1 MDRTF
6 LLAAHA
12 LRTGLAV
19 LLALPGGPAAC
30 APRTGAVTEIALPAQ
45 TLRFR
50 PSRDDVTVRAAWLQV
65 RCVMPP
71 AGAAPAAETAYR
83 KCQTFSINGR
93 EIEGDSTLLELTGA
107 EPNTAEMDKL
117 RIEFSGEGSLLCI
130 ALRAILRE
138 VPHNNDVDAYAA
150 VGDRASL
157 VSYCSGQQPASV
169 PNRFPF
175 EQNRVGSIA
184 EFVEI
189 LSRPIEV
196 KLKPGPLPRQPPGR
210 QPPTRQP

>member
-1 MDRTF
+1 MDHAF
-6 LLAAHA
+6 FPAAHA
-12 LRTGLAV
+12 LRLGLAV
-19 LLALPGGPAAC
+19 VLALAGGPAAC
-30 APRTGAVTEIALPAQ
+30 APRTGAMTEIALPAQ

-83 KCQTFSINGR
+83 KCQTFTINGR
-93 EIEGDSTLLELTGA
+93 AIDGDSTLFEWTGA
-107 EPNTAEMDKL
+107 EPNTAEMEGL

-130 ALRAILRE
+130 ALRAIFHE
-138 VPHNNDVDAYAA
+138 VPHNDDVDAYA
-150 VGDRASL
+150 VNGDRASL
-157 VSYCSGQQPASV
+157 VSYCSGPQPASV

-175 EQNRVGSIA
+175 EQNRVGSIG

-196 KLKPGPLPRQPPGR
+196 KLKPGPLSRRPPAGR
-210 QPPTRQP
+210 P

>member
-6 LLAAHA
+6 FPAAHV
-12 LRTGLAV
+12 LRLGLAV
-19 LLALPGGPAAC
+19 LLALAGGPLAC
-30 APRTGAVTEIALPAQ
+30 APRAGAMTEIVLPAQ

-50 PSRDDVTVRAAWLQV
+50 PSRDDVTVKAAWLQV

-71 AGAAPAAETAYR
+71 AGAAPAVETAYR
-83 KCQTFSINGR
+83 KCQAFSINGR

-107 EPNTAEMDKL
+107 APNTAEMETL

-130 ALRAILRE
+130 ALRAIFRE
-138 VPHNNDVDAYAA
+138 VPHQNDVDAYAA

-157 VSYCSGQQPASV
+157 ASYCSGQQPASV

-175 EQNRVGSIA
+175 EQNRAGSIA

-196 KLKPGPLPRQPPGR
+196 KLKPGPLPRLPLPR
-210 QPPTRQP
+210 QPPSLTP